1 MGTNLLEL
9 SITKAK
15 LEYDEDISKVNQA
28 FACAAG
34 VYNRIYNEF
43 KANVDNIKNDPYL
56 NRQGKDAKLKENGT
70 KYMEKAKEK
79 AKKHIK
85 SIISEIDIAQSN
97 IAKRQMKRESIPKSS
112 TSQIMFMMSMLDKVN
127 DVSDIKIL
135 DYLYDY
141 ACDESNFGEEVIAL
155 LYIKADDVYKKA
167 MKEQGTS
174 TQYNIPQLE
183 RMLNKIKEYNH
194 DYEKDIID
202 LKNRIDYY
210 DSMGHFPMINGSVN
224 IINTFRHVSNPYF
237 NK

>member
-1 MGTNLLEL
+1 MGKNLLEL
-9 SITKAK
+9 SISKAK
-15 LEYDEDISKVNQA
+15 LEYDEDMSKVNQA
-28 FACAAG
+28 LAYATES
-34 VYNRIYNEF
+34 YNKIYNEF
-43 KANVDNIKNDPYL
+43 KANVDNIKSDPYL
-56 NRQGKDAKLKENGT
+56 NKQGKDAKLKENGIE
-70 KYMEKAKEK
+70 YMEKAKEK

-97 IAKRQMKRESIPKSS
+97 IAKRQMKRESMPKS
-112 TSQIMFMMSMLDKVN
+112 TSAQLMFMISMLDRIK
-127 DVSDIKIL
+127 STEDINIL

-141 ACDESNFGEEVIAL
+141 ACDESNFGEEVVAL
-155 LYIKADDVYKKA
+155 LYIKADDVHKKA

-202 LKNRIDYY
+202 LKNRINYY
-210 DSMGHFPMINGSVN
+210 DSMGHFPMVNGSVN
-224 IINTFRHVSNPYF
+224 IIDTFRHISNPYF